1 MAVLDPEALATLSEE
16 EIARTLRMDV
26 SGIENTIAQNPSSTI
41 EPANRSE
48 VDTHGRQAVVDLGEQ
63 RNEQG
68 IAKGLALGDTIG
80 EGGMGIVRS
89 ATQRSLGRRVAVKT
103 LKANVK
109 SDQATL
115 RLLREAWVTG
125 GLEHPNIVPIYDL
138 GLSDDGSPIIV
149 MKHIEGAEWSSLIRD
164 AAAMR
169 ERLGENDLL
178 EHNLRILIGICN
190 AVSLAH
196 DKGIL
201 HRDLKPEN
209 VMIGSFGEAYL
220 VDWGIAVSLRDDPTG
235 RLPLASE
242 AKEIA
247 GTPCYMAP
255 EMMGAVGALSERTD
269 VYLLGAMLHE
279 VLTGDA
285 PHRGTFKQI
294 VASIL
299 LSTFQYGADVPPEL
313 GHIAKKAMSR
323 EPGDRYASA
332 ADLKIELEWYLR
344 HRSALALSSEAARRF
359 EQMLAIIEA
368 PQEPDSRERIYRLY
382 AEARFGFRQA
392 MDACE
397 DHTLAIDGQKRAIEA
412 IVSYELTHGTADGAA
427 AALAELDDAPAALR
441 KQVEEALA
449 RRDVDRKRIARLEK
463 MEADF
468 DPAIGRRTR
477 VAVSTFLGVVWSL
490 APQAAAWL
498 ERRDPGGH
506 VSANMMYFWSG
517 GLVALCGLVYLWGR
531 ESMSKTA
538 INRSMIAIG
547 MMSFALQLLLEVGTN
562 IIGLPW
568 RTSLVLHFS
577 VWAGIGVGLAVFLD
591 RRFFPT
597 AIGYCAGFLL
607 AAKMPQHLWHWVSLA
622 NVVLTANVVLLWGS
636 LQDKPRKL
644 EAWLE
649 HRRRQR

>member
-1 MAVLDPEALATLSEE
+1 MAVLDPEALATLTEE

-26 SGIENTIAQNPSSTI
+26 SGIENTIAQNPASTI
-41 EPANRSE
+41 EPADRSA

-103 LKANVK
+103 LKTNVK

-169 ERLGENDLL
+169 ERLGEGDLL

-220 VDWGIAVSLRDDPTG
+220 VDWGIAVSLHDDPSG

-255 EMMGAVGALSERTD
+255 EMMGALGTLSERTD

-279 VLTGDA
+279 VLTGEP

-299 LSTFQYGADVPPEL
+299 LSTFEYGAEVPPEL

-323 EPGDRYASA
+323 EPSARYASA
-332 ADLKIELEWYLR
+332 SELKVELEWYLR
-344 HRSALALSSEAARRF
+344 HRSALALSSEAERRF
-359 EQMLAIIEA
+359 EQMTAIIRA
-368 PQEPDSRERIYRLY
+368 PQERDSRERVYHLF

-392 MDACE
+392 MNACE
-397 DHTLAIDGQKRAIEA
+397 DHTLAIDGQRNAIEA
-412 IVSYELTHGTADGAA
+412 IVRYELEHGTADGAA
-427 AALAELDDAPAALR
+427 AALVELEAPPAELR
-441 KQVEEALA
+441 KRVEQALA
-449 RRDVDRKRIARLEK
+449 RRDVDRKRIERLEK

-468 DPAIGRRTR
+468 DPTIGRRTR
-477 VAVSTFLGVVWSL
+477 VFVSTLLGVIWSS
-490 APQAAAWL
+490 APQAAAVL
-498 ERRDPGGH
+498 ERRNPGGF
-506 VSANMMYFWSG
+506 VSTNMMYVWSF
-517 GLVALCGLVYLWGR
+517 GLVTICGLVYLWGR

-562 IIGLPW
+562 IMGLPW
-568 RTSLVLHFS
+568 RTSLVLHFV
-577 VWAGIGVGLAVFLD
+577 VWAGIGVALAVFLD
-591 RRFFPT
+591 KRFFF
-597 AIGYCAGFLL
+597 AAAGYCGAFLL
-607 AAKMPQHLWHWVSLA
+607 AAAMPQHLWHWMSLA
-622 NVVLTANVVLLWGS
+622 NGILTLNFVFLWGS
-636 LQDKPRKL
+636 LDDKPRKL

-649 HRRRQR
+649 QRRRER